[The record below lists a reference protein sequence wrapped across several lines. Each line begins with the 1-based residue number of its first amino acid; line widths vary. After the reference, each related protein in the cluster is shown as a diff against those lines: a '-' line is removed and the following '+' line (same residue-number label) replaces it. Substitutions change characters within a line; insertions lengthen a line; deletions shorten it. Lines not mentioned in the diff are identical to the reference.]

1 MRRKKRSIWPVLRGS
16 ATAIEDGFVTYQI
29 TSRTGEKAAVQSAQ
43 APVNPSDRL
52 RCKPGTPS
60 LGQLCLVMPAR
71 QLYDPGIEI
80 WPTTGLLRL
89 TVHRH

>member
-1 MRRKKRSIWPVLRGS
+1 MRRKERSIWPGLRGS

-52 RCKPGTPS
+52 RCKPGTPFQVS
-60 LGQLCLVMPAR
+60 ASCALSCPQGNFTIPASRFGRRLGCCA
-71 QLYDPGIEI
+71 
-80 WPTTGLLRL
+80 
-89 TVHRH
+89 